1 MAEHD
6 LVIRNGTVI
15 DGTGGPRRQADVA
28 ITDGIVTHVGG
39 SDGGRVDGRGERE
52 IEGEGRLVQP
62 GFVDIHT
69 HYDGQ
74 ATWDAHLTPSSWH
87 GVTTVVM
94 GNCGVGFAPVD
105 PGDEER
111 LVQLMEGVE
120 DIPGTALHEGL
131 PWTWRSFEDYLDHLD
146 ATPHDIDLGAYLPHA
161 AVRLNVMGERGVARE
176 PATPDDIAAMAT
188 IAHRAVEA
196 GAMGFSSSRTLNHK
210 TSLGEPTPTLEA
222 ELDELVGIAKA
233 LGAAGKGI
241 IQLVSDFID
250 LDEEF
255 QLARAMGAESGRPVS
270 ISIAQARRRPD
281 QWRVLL
287 DRMAE
292 ATAEGVTMTGQVCAR
307 PIGVLMGHEAT
318 LSPFMYCATYQQLAS
333 RPLADRVAAMR
344 EPAVRAAILDEQARI
359 ERGDHSVDGQDGV
372 LGSQPRHLTRWHTM
386 FPLGDPPNYEPAEAD
401 SLAARAERHGVR
413 AAELAY
419 DLLLERDGTALIYVP
434 SLNYARGNLDDV
446 REMLLHVASV
456 PGLSDGG
463 AHVGTIC
470 DVSFPT
476 TLMQWWGRDRPSGR
490 IPLETLVHKQARVT
504 AETVGL
510 LDRGLLAPGFKG
522 DLNVIDHEAL
532 TLHGPEIVHDLPAG
546 GRRLIQKVTGI
557 EHTFVSGIEVT
568 SESTSTGATPGR
580 LVRGARPDPRMV

>member
-1 MAEHD
+1 MSEHD
-6 LVIRNGTVI
+6 LVIRGGTVI
-15 DGTGGPRRQADVA
+15 DGTGSPRRRADVA
-28 ITDGIVTHVGG
+28 VSDGIVTEVGG
-39 SDGGRVDGRGERE
+39 HDGADERIDGRGARE
-52 IEGEGRLVQP
+52 IEADGRLVQP

-74 ATWDAHLTPSSWH
+74 ATWDAHLAPSSWH

-94 GNCGVGFAPVD
+94 GNCGVGFAPVR

-131 PWTWRSFEDYLDHLD
+131 PWTWQSFEEYLDQLD
-146 ATPHDIDLGAYLPHA
+146 SIPHDIDFAAYLPHA
-161 AVRLNVMGERGVARE
+161 AVRLNVMGDRGVARE
-176 PATPDDIAAMAT
+176 PATPADIEAMAA
-188 IAHRAVEA
+188 IARRAVEA
-196 GAMGFSSSRTLNHK
+196 GAMGFSSSRTLNHR

-222 ELDELVGIAKA
+222 ELDEMVGIAQA
-233 LGAAGKGI
+233 LGDAGKGI

-255 QLARAMGAESGRPVS
+255 ALARAMGERSGRPVS
-270 ISIAQARRRPD
+270 ISIAQAKPRPD

-292 ATAEGVTMTGQVCAR
+292 ATAEGVRMTGQVCAR
-307 PIGVLMGHEAT
+307 PIGVLMGHEAS
-318 LSPFMYCATYQQLAS
+318 LSPFMTCPTY
-333 RPLADRVAAMR
+333 RELADLPRAERMARLARPEVR
-344 EPAVRAAILDEQARI
+344 ERILAEQAATESEAH
-359 ERGDHSVDGQDGV
+359 ERGPTTG
-372 LGSQPRHLTRWHTM
+372 PRHLRRWHTM
-386 FPLGDPPNYEPAEAD
+386 FPLGDPPNYEPD
-401 SLAARAERHGVR
+401 PSTSLAAQAERLGVR
-413 AAELAY
+413 PAELAY
-419 DLLLERDGTALIYVP
+419 DVLQERDGNALIYVP
-434 SLNYARGNLDDV
+434 ALNYVRGNLDDV
-446 REMLLHVASV
+446 REMLLHVAAV

-476 TLMQWWGRDRPSGR
+476 TLMQWWGRDRPHGR
-490 IPLETLVHKQARVT
+490 IPLETLVHKQARAT

-510 LDRGLLAPGFKG
+510 LDRGILAPGYKA

-557 EHTFVSGIEVT
+557 EHTFVSGVEVT
-568 SESTSTGATPGR
+568 SQSTSTGATPGR
-580 LVRGARPDPRMV
+580 LVRGAQPAIR